1 MSLSSASISTG
12 NSYSRALSP
21 MVAVSILFG
30 PGERLYSKVHSWL
43 GGFIFIFL
51 LGGMTFVS
59 VLGVFVRSSIDTWI
73 EFSLF
78 IVPLIALIA
87 GSRVYTSSAFNKLL
101 RRKLFRKSMVTSF
114 PEFDQ
119 EIPWHET
126 QRASWLR
133 KAALKNCIYP
143 FVLEI
148 YQWTAYAIFRT
159 KFQGDKFPGSWKDS
173 NFMLFE
179 INDMTWH
186 VLYCFFWAMAMYIT
200 GFLAYSFILI
210 CRLTVRDVVSF
221 MCRFGDSPFLL
232 YRPSVTNQTPVWRK
246 LGFLRRA
253 INGLSGFVSM
263 DFFQTKKDIVLV
275 YEQDVPL
282 LEEIQV
288 SSDPG
293 ILEEG
298 NWDAVT
304 PQEFDS
310 FSTESV
316 NFSKSVEGR
325 INVPKR
331 PRITAADASKYLAH
345 VLYSIEA
352 LAGLFQPF
360 IVMLL
365 FFSVV
370 SLVIHVGAMVHLVPN
385 FSSSHWWTLLKT
397 GIWFLLSLR
406 LLYSSA
412 EITRTFSNVSQHLT
426 YVWSVGQL
434 HGDKED
440 WQRFFKLVKSFQ
452 LGTKTYGFPL
462 TLKQAAS
469 IATFINFALIMVL
482 SIMKPSV
489 HLPTKGN

>member
-1 MSLSSASISTG
+1 MSLSSASISAK

-21 MVAVSILFG
+21 MVATSILFG

-43 GGFIFIFL
+43 GGLIFICL
-51 LGGMTFVS
+51 LGGMTFVAG
-59 VLGVFVRSSIDTWI
+59 LGVFVRSSVDTWI
-73 EFSLF
+73 QFSLY

-87 GSRVYTSSAFNKLL
+87 GFRVYTSSAFNKLL
-101 RRKLFRKSMVTSF
+101 RRKLSKKSMVTGFLES
-114 PEFDQ
+114 DQ
-119 EIPWHET
+119 GIPWHET

-133 KAALKNCIYP
+133 KSALKNCIYP

-148 YQWTAYAIFRT
+148 YQWTAYAIFHT
-159 KFQGDKFPGSWKDS
+159 KFQGDKFAGSWKEC
-173 NFMLFE
+173 NFILFE
-179 INDMTWH
+179 IDAVTWR

-200 GFLAYSFILI
+200 GFVAYSFILI
-210 CRLTVRDVVSF
+210 CRLTVRDVISF

-232 YRPSVTNQTPVWRK
+232 YRPSGNQTPVWRK
-246 LGFLRRA
+246 LGFLKKV

-275 YEQDVPL
+275 YEQEIPL
-282 LEEIQV
+282 LDEIQV
-288 SSDPG
+288 SADPG
-293 ILEEG
+293 ILEES

-304 PQEFDS
+304 TQDFDS
-310 FSTESV
+310 FSAESAE
-316 NFSKSVEGR
+316 FSKSIEGR

-331 PRITAADASKYLAH
+331 PQISAADASKHLAD
-345 VLYSIEA
+345 VLYRIDA
-352 LAGLFQPF
+352 LASLFQPF
-360 IVMLL
+360 IVLLL

-370 SLVIHVGAMVHLVPN
+370 SLVTHVAAIVHLDPN
-385 FSSSHWWTLLKT
+385 FPSSHWWTFLKT
-397 GIWFLLSLR
+397 CIWFLLSLR

-412 EITRTFSNVSQHLT
+412 EITRTFSNVSQHLI

-434 HGDKED
+434 QGDKED

-482 SIMKPSV
+482 AILKPSV
-489 HLPTKGN
+489 HFSANGN